1 MKSSIEGF
9 STRYEFIASS
19 QSAKIINQRGYITKR
34 QRDYRQSYVDNVAS
48 MSDEKLVT
56 QKDLMLNMGRHKLVV
71 YQVCFTYKI

>member
-19 QSAKIINQRGYITKR
+19 QSAKIISQRRRATRR
-34 QRDYRQSYVDNVAS
+34 QCDYLQSYVDNVAS

-56 QKDLMLNMGRHKLVV
+56 QKDLMLNIGRHKLVV
-71 YQVCFTYKI
+71 YEVCFTYKI

>member
-19 QSAKIINQRGYITKR
+19 QSAKIISQRRRATKR
-34 QRDYRQSYVDNVAS
+34 QYDYLQSYVDNVAS

-56 QKDLMLNMGRHKLVV
+56 QKDLMLNIGRHKLVV
-71 YQVCFTYKI
+71 YEVCFTYKI